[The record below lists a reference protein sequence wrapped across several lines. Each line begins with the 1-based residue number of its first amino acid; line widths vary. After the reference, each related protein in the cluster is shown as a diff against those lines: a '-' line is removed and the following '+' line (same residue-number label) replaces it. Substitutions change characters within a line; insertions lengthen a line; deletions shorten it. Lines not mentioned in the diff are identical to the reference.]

1 MIYNSF
7 IAPNNVTTD
16 SYYLRYEFTEAMLDA
31 MGIKD
36 YTGVLYELIS
46 YRYFAD
52 DDLGVWDLMI
62 DGMINVSPLKP
73 LKYFY
78 FILLSAC
85 WNLLHQG
92 INIRVYEV

>member
-16 SYYLRYEFTEAMLDA
+16 SYFLRYEFTEAMLDA

-62 DGMINVSPLKP
+62 DGMVNVSNQIVLMKVF
-73 LKYFY
+73 FY
-78 FILLSAC
+78 LFTFSLLEPSSSRRRPTS
-85 WNLLHQG
+85 L
-92 INIRVYEV
+92 

>member
-16 SYYLRYEFTEAMLDA
+16 SYFLRYEFTEAMLDA

-62 DGMINVSPLKP
+62 DGMVNVSPLKSSVTF
-73 LKYFY
+73 FY
-78 FILLSAC
+78 LFSFSLLEPSSSRHRPTS
-85 WNLLHQG
+85 L
-92 INIRVYEV
+92 

>member
-16 SYYLRYEFTEAMLDA
+16 SYFLRYEFTEAMLDA

-62 DGMINVSPLKP
+62 DGMVNVSPQKAL
-73 LKYFY
+73 
-78 FILLSAC
+78 
-85 WNLLHQG
+85 
-92 INIRVYEV
+92 

>member
-1 MIYNSF
+1 MLGSNPIVHWHAETALCKLTVFFAVIYNSF

-16 SYYLRYEFTEAMLDA
+16 SYFLRYEFTEAMLDA

-62 DGMINVSPLKP
+62 DGMINVSP
-73 LKYFY
+73 
-78 FILLSAC
+78 
-85 WNLLHQG
+85 
-92 INIRVYEV
+92 

>member
-16 SYYLRYEFTEAMLDA
+16 SYFLRYEFTEAMLDA

-62 DGMINVSPLKP
+62 DGMVNVSPQKH
-73 LKYFY
+73 YERFSNY
-78 FILLSAC
+78 LLLAC

-92 INIRVYEV
+92 VDLRVYEV